1 MSHKDT
7 PPAQYEEDL
16 LHLSSWRA
24 FKTHDAESSN
34 DSVAVSNGPT
44 WPHSRGPIMPNQIDA
59 ILEAA
64 ILLQEMKSAA
74 DGSYGTIGED
84 GCAVSDAEAVRGYGG
99 SPVSR
104 PSPDA
109 GDGRRVGAPTHATL
123 ERNQSYCKKF
133 KRSQKDQLSLDV
145 CNQENV

>member
-1 MSHKDT
+1 MSHEDI

-24 FKTHDAESSN
+24 FNTHDAESSN
-34 DSVAVSNGPT
+34 DDSVAVSNGPT

-74 DGSYGTIGED
+74 DGSYGTIRED
-84 GCAVSDAEAVRGYGG
+84 SRAVSSDAGAVGGYGG
-99 SPVSR
+99 SPMSR
-104 PSPDA
+104 SSPDA
-109 GDGRRVGAPTHATL
+109 RDDRRVGAPAHAT
-123 ERNQSYCKKF
+123 
-133 KRSQKDQLSLDV
+133 
-145 CNQENV
+145 